1 MRKCNLHAI
10 HRQDFCTVIVPHE
23 PTALCEDA
31 VQVCALDLHAP
42 TSPTGAAHMSA

>member
-31 VQVCALDLHAP
+31 VQVCALVTCTHP
-42 TSPTGAAHMSA
+42 PVRQERRT